1 MLLSY
6 NNLDRPSRDKNMSE
20 NDRLTSQREALQTRL
35 EVERQRI
42 VERHE
47 RQIEGI
53 KGRMDSEIRSLERRH
68 EAQLVQMEK
77 AAKLMPATPSTT
89 H

>member
-1 MLLSY
+1 
-6 NNLDRPSRDKNMSE
+6 MSE
-20 NDRLTSQREALQTRL
+20 NDRFASQREALQTRL

-53 KGRMDSEIRSLERRH
+53 KERMDNEIRLLERRH

-77 AAKLMPATPSTT
+77 AAKSMPEAPNKTY
-89 H
+89 

>member
-1 MLLSY
+1 MVRSGRY
-6 NNLDRPSRDKNMSE
+6 KNMSE
-20 NDRLTSQREALQTRL
+20 NDRFASQREALQTRL

-77 AAKLMPATPSTT
+77 AAKLMPETPSTT

>member
-1 MLLSY
+1 MLSSY
-6 NNLDRPSRDKNMSE
+6 NNLVRPSRDNDMSE
-20 NDRLTSQREALQTRL
+20 NDRLASQRKALQTRL
-35 EVERQRI
+35 EVERRRI
-42 VERHE
+42 VERHD

-68 EAQLVQMEK
+68 DAQLVQMEK
-77 AAKLMPATPSTT
+77 AAKMMPETPETK